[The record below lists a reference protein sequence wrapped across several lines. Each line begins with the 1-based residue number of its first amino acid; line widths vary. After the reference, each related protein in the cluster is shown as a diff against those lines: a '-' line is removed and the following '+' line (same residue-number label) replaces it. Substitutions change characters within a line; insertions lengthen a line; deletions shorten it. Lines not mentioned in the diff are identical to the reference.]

1 MKTLVFWDMTL
12 YYLFT
17 SILEAPVAPIYYSED
32 EDSMSSETC
41 ITTYSTTRDDDDD
54 YDDADDDDDND
65 DDNNNTNKE
74 QNQNLQ
80 HYERITSH
88 AIVLICC
95 PLKVNCMTVFC
106 TVKKEMWQVVIH
118 KLAQQ

>member
-1 MKTLVFWDMTL
+1 MTL

-54 YDDADDDDDND
+54 YDDDDDAAAADDD
-65 DDNNNTNKE
+65 KE

-80 HYERITSH
+80 HYERITPH

-95 PLKVNCMTVFC
+95 PLKVNCMTVLHGQERDVAGSH
-106 TVKKEMWQVVIH
+106 T
-118 KLAQQ
+118 